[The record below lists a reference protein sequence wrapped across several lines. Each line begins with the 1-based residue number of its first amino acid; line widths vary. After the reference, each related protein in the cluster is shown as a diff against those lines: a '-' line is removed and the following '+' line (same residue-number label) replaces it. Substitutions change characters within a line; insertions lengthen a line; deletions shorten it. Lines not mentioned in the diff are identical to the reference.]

1 MLRRLNN
8 YYKKGEGE
16 TWVRKHTR
24 RGRDE
29 LDQVLWGLWNR
40 TALMKI
46 SKKNGNRQLCEV
58 GGEKTLGYIRDL
70 GGERLPGLKG
80 SDLRWNAL
88 QLGKGTCRVLPAVLF
103 CMCIGGLIWAGE
115 FCIFEGSEFQTSWL
129 NSLNE
134 TVGLPRGMP
143 LFLTFLN
150 FVNSTT
156 SVRCSSPLV
165 GCKYLQLN
173 PSPASS

>member
-16 TWVRKHTR
+16 TWVRKHTQ

-29 LDQVLWGLWNR
+29 LDQVLWGVVKQECIDEDQQKEWKQATLWGRRWENPLEC
-40 TALMKI
+40 T
-46 SKKNGNRQLCEV
+46 
-58 GGEKTLGYIRDL
+58 RDL
-70 GGERLPGLKG
+70 GAERLPGLKG

-134 TVGLPRGMP
+134 TVGLPRGIP
-143 LFLTFLN
+143 LFLTFFKL
-150 FVNSTT
+150 
-156 SVRCSSPLV
+156 C
-165 GCKYLQLN
+165 
-173 PSPASS
+173 